1 MSNNH
6 LSFHE
11 QWNFLKYIFDEDI
24 VLDTNEKARLY
35 SIIYNMCCGR
45 SPNNYSEEL
54 YDNFRQEIKK
64 MMNKERLRRRNNPN
78 DRNALEKFDKLKKT
92 ILFVFK
98 PLKSY
103 AFYHNVEHLENIF
116 EFNTVIE
123 I

>member
-24 VLDTNEKARLY
+24 VLDTNDKMRLY
-35 SIIYNMCCGR
+35 SIVYNMCCGR

-54 YDNFRQEIKK
+54 YDNFRQELKK

-78 DRNALEKFDKLKKT
+78 DRNAFEKFEKLKKT

-98 PLKSY
+98 PLKLY
-103 AFYHNVEHLENIF
+103 ASHYNVEHLENMF